1 MAAGEACAEVAACG
15 TENHD
20 GAASHVFASVVTDAF
35 HHEGGAAVAYAKT
48 FASASRHEH
57 LARGGAETG
66 DIACNHV
73 LMRIKGDARFRT
85 HDHTAAGQA
94 LACVVVDFAV
104 YADGFAAWDE
114 RADGLAAR
122 TVEGHVDGVVRQT
135 FLAVAL
141 GDLVA
146 DHGAK
151 RTVHVADWHLDAHRL
166 LLLKG
171 WLRKLDELVVER
183 LVEFVVLLDGLMQDG
198 SRNRSRLHEHVAQ
211 IDAIGL
217 PTLDRFVLVEA
228 FDMADGLLQGAEAK
242 LCEQFADFLGDEH
255 EEVDDVLRL
264 ALEACAQFGILG
276 GDALRA
282 GVLLAGTHHDAAFDD
297 QRRGGEAKLLG
308 TKQGC
313 DHHVAAGLELA
324 IALHGDTRTQAV
336 EHERLLG
343 FGQADLPW
351 GASVFDSVER
361 SRAGATVVTGN
372 QHHVGMAL
380 GNAGRDGADAELGDE
395 LDVDAGLRIRHLR
408 IVDQLLQI
416 LDGIDVM
423 VRRRRDELD
432 ARGRVTDLGD
442 PRRDLG
448 SRKVAA
454 FARLGALGELDLQ
467 IGGMYQVVASHAEA
481 RRCDLLDLAVA
492 QRIVDAVFGFPAF
505 AGVGTCADGVHGDGE
520 GLVRLLG
527 DRSVAHGAGGETLD
541 DLAGR
546 LNLADVDRFAIGLE
560 LHQAT
565 QRHQTVGG
573 VVDVR
578 RILLEHV
585 VIAALGGLLQ
595 QEDGLRIVEVVL
607 AGAAPLVFAAGAQVA
622 VRTGGPLR
630 RVGDAVTNG
639 DLFGQLVESDAAD
652 AGGGTGEVFVDDV
665 LIQADGFEQLRAT
678 VAHDGGNAHLG
689 HDLEHASGQRV
700 GQVLHRGFGID
711 VEIALA

>member
-1 MAAGEACAEVAACG
+1 M
-15 TENHD
+15 
-20 GAASHVFASVVTDAF
+20 
-35 HHEGGAAVAYAKT
+35 
-48 FASASRHEH
+48 
-57 LARGGAETG
+57 
-66 DIACNHV
+66 
-73 LMRIKGDARFRT
+73 
-85 HDHTAAGQA
+85 
-94 LACVVVDFAV
+94 
-104 YADGFAAWDE
+104 
-114 RADGLAAR
+114 
-122 TVEGHVDGVVRQT
+122 
-135 FLAVAL
+135 
-141 GDLVA
+141 
-146 DHGAK
+146 
-151 RTVHVADWHLDAHRL
+151 
-166 LLLKG
+166 
-171 WLRKLDELVVER
+171 
-183 LVEFVVLLDGLMQDG
+183 
-198 SRNRSRLHEHVAQ
+198 
-211 IDAIGL
+211 
-217 PTLDRFVLVEA
+217 
-228 FDMADGLLQGAEAK
+228 
-242 LCEQFADFLGDEH
+242 
-255 EEVDDVLRL
+255 LRL
-264 ALEACAQFGILG
+264 ALETYAQFGILG

-380 GNAGRDGADAELGDE
+380 GNAGRDGTDAEFGDE

-454 FARLGALGELDLQ
+454 FARLGTLGELDLQ

-520 GLVRLLG
+520 GLVRLLRDG
-527 DRSVAHGAGGETLD
+527 SVAHGAGGETLD

-546 LNLADVDRFAIGLE
+546 LNLADVNRFVIGLE
-560 LHQAT
+560 LHQAA
-565 QRHQTVGG
+565 QRHQTVGS
-573 VVDVR
+573 VVDVL
-578 RILLEHV
+578 RILLKHV
-585 VIAALGGLLQ
+585 VIATLGRLLQ
-595 QEDGLRIVEVVL
+595 
-607 AGAAPLVFAAGAQVA
+607 
-622 VRTGGPLR
+622 
-630 RVGDAVTNG
+630 
-639 DLFGQLVESDAAD
+639 
-652 AGGGTGEVFVDDV
+652 
-665 LIQADGFEQLRAT
+665 
-678 VAHDGGNAHLG
+678 
-689 HDLEHASGQRV
+689 
-700 GQVLHRGFGID
+700 
-711 VEIALA
+711 